1 MASKTPAEL
10 KEQIDKQNAENPPAP
25 GHSRT
30 AEGLE
35 VPNPS
40 RDQFL
45 ADLEKASRPR
55 K

>member
-1 MASKTPAEL
+1 MPKTPDEL
-10 KEQIDKQNAENPPAP
+10 KKQAEKQNAEKPPAE

-40 RDQFL
+40 RGQFFG
-45 ADLEKASRPR
+45 DLEKASKPDA
-55 K
+55 

>member
-1 MASKTPAEL
+1 MPKSPQEL
-10 KEQIDKQNAENPPAP
+10 QEQIEQQNQQPTQE

-40 RDQFL
+40 RKQFF
-45 ADLEKASRPR
+45 ADVEKASKPE
-55 K
+55 KD

>member
-1 MASKTPAEL
+1 MPKTPQELREQAE
-10 KEQIDKQNAENPPAP
+10 KQNAEKPAKE

-40 RDQFL
+40 RKQFFS
-45 ADLEKASRPR
+45 DLKRASRPE

>member
-1 MASKTPAEL
+1 MPKTPDEL
-10 KEQIDKQNAENPPAP
+10 KEQAEKQNAEKPAKE

-40 RDQFL
+40 RSQFFK
-45 ADLEKASRPR
+45 DLEKASKPD
-55 K
+55 

>member
-1 MASKTPAEL
+1 MPKTPEEL
-10 KEQIDKQNAENPPAP
+10 KKQAEQQNEQPAKE

-35 VPNPS
+35 VPNPARS
-40 RDQFL
+40 QFF
-45 ADLEKASRPR
+45 ADLEKASKPQ